1 VRKNTLF
8 TQKNFNF
15 LQNLLLCFM
24 ILKNKLFV
32 FVAFCLLFACNSK
45 KEDYLQGKKVFR
57 YNQINPITSLD
68 PAFAKTQNNIWACDH
83 LYNCLLQLD
92 EKMNV
97 QPCIAK
103 NYSVSLDALTLTFN
117 LRNDVF
123 FHDDPCFPN
132 GKGRVVKAQDVVYSL
147 NRIIDKKI
155 NSPGSWIF
163 KGRVAEN
170 QPFSAPNDSTF
181 TLQLATPFRPML
193 VILTMQYCSIVPH
206 EAVEQYGSDFRKHPV
221 GSGAFR
227 FKRWLENEA
236 LIVLKN
242 DNYFEKDAQGTRLPY
257 LDGVRVS
264 FITDRKTTY
273 LEMMNGKLDY
283 MMGIESSITN
293 ELLTPEGAL
302 QPAHAEKIQLFRAP
316 YLNTEYLGILMDEKM
331 QSIAPLKLKKIR
343 QALNFA
349 IDRPQMLLT
358 LRNNVGKPATSG
370 MTPHGLPTFNENTKG
385 YTYDPTKAAR
395 LLAEAGFSDGKG
407 LPKITILTN
416 KDYLDLCT
424 FITHQWGELGIQ
436 ASIDVMESAT
446 LRERMAKNTAPLF
459 RASWLADYPDAESY
473 LTVFYSKNPSPP
485 NYTRFNNAKFDE
497 LYEKSLAATD
507 PKQIA
512 TLYDDMEKIL
522 IEEAPVVFLF
532 YDESSAFARTNIR
545 GIQNN
550 AMGLLMLKRV
560 RKG

>member
-1 VRKNTLF
+1 M
-8 TQKNFNF
+8 Q
-15 LQNLLLCFM
+15 
-24 ILKNKLFV
+24 LKNSVLF
-32 FVAFCLLFACNSK
+32 FAICLSFFACK
-45 KEDYLQGKKVFR
+45 TEKEDYLHGKKVFR

-68 PAFAKTQNNIWACDH
+68 PAFAKSQNNIWACDH
-83 LYNCLLQLD
+83 IYNCLLQLD
-92 EKMNV
+92 EKMNI
-97 QPCIAK
+97 QPCVAK
-103 NYSVSLDALTLTFN
+103 SYGISPDALTLTFH

-123 FHDDPCFPN
+123 FQDDPCFPN
-132 GKGRVVKAQDVVYSL
+132 GKGRAIKASDVVYSL
-147 NRIIDKKI
+147 NRILDKKI

-163 KGRVAEN
+163 KGRVAEIE
-170 QPFSAPNDSTF
+170 PFSAPNDTTF
-181 TLQLATPFRPML
+181 TLHLAQPFRPML
-193 VILTMQYCSIVPH
+193 VILTMQYCSIVPQ
-206 EAVEQYGSDFRKHPV
+206 EAVAQYGSEFRKHPV

-236 LIVLKN
+236 LILLKN

-302 QPAHAEKIQLFRAP
+302 QPAHSDKIQLFRAP

-331 QSIAPLKLKKIR
+331 QTIEPLQLKKVR
-343 QALNFA
+343 QALNYA
-349 IDRPQMLLT
+349 LDRPQMLLT
-358 LRNNVGKPATSG
+358 LRNNVGKAANSG

-395 LLAEAGFSDGKG
+395 LLAEAGFPDGKG
-407 LPKITILTN
+407 LPKITLLTN

-446 LRERMAKNTAPLF
+446 LRERMSKNTAPLF

-485 NYTRFNNAKFDE
+485 NYTRFNNARFDQ
-497 LYEKSLAATD
+497 LYEAALAETD
-507 PKQIA
+507 PKKIA
-512 TLYDDMEKIL
+512 SLYEDMEKIL

-532 YDESSAFARTNIR
+532 YDESSAFARNNIS

-550 AMGLLMLKRV
+550 AMGLLMLKKV
-560 RKG
+560 KKI